1 MLYETLKHGVI
12 FLSMLYFG
20 LVGGVFYEIKSLC
33 FKPLEKNAFLTIILD
48 TVFFVILA
56 LLFFVAIQFTNYGE
70 IRFFLFISFF
80 LGFFLERITIGS
92 MLAKFFK
99 VLYNKFINVVKKF
112 KIIKAK
118 K

>member
-1 MLYETLKHGVI
+1 MLYETLKQGVI

-33 FKPLEKNAFLTIILD
+33 FSPLEKSTVLTIILD
-48 TVFFVILA
+48 SVFFVILA
-56 LLFFVAIQFTNYGE
+56 LLFFVAVQFTNYGE
-70 IRFFLFISFF
+70 IRFFLLLSFF

-99 VLYNKFINVVKKF
+99 VLYNKVVNVVKKL
-112 KIIKAK
+112 KIIKTK